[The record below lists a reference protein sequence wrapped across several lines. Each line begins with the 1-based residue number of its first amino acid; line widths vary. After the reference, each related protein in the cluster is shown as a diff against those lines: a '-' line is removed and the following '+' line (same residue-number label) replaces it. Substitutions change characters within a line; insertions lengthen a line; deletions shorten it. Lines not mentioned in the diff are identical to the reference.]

1 MKKNAPYQT
10 TCLLVS
16 LRASSPIWASEASL
30 ARTRERAAKPRGA
43 GERPQNRRACSQA
56 TFWCTYTT
64 YMVPVSLLKQ
74 SNAQYPEKVYLIKSL
89 SKGMGLPTSPPHPPQ
104 GFTLV
109 DAYKQLRLL
118 GKSKVPRLCL
128 KHWTPTIIIKC

>member
-30 ARTRERAAKPRGA
+30 ARMRERAAKPRGA

-56 TFWCTYTT
+56 TFWCTHTT
-64 YMVPVSLLKQ
+64 YMVPVSAETIKCPILK
-74 SNAQYPEKVYLIKSL
+74 IKSL
-89 SKGMGLPTSPPHPPQ
+89 SKGMELPTSPPHPPQ

-118 GKSKVPRLCL
+118 GKSKVPRPCL
-128 KHWTPTIIIKC
+128 KHWTPTLIIKC